1 MTPTLVLFDI
11 DGTLVLTGGAGRRA
25 LERAFAEVTG
35 RAASLDGIPFA
46 GRTDRRIVADLLE
59 RAGALGRLGDEPWLA
74 RLRET
79 YCRFLE
85 EELAAEDG
93 PGRLVLPGVREL
105 LDALAARGDTVAAL
119 LTGNFEDG
127 ARIKLSHFGLW
138 RYFPWGAF
146 GDAAEDRN
154 ALLPVALDL
163 ARARG
168 LAVSPDRTFIVGDT
182 PLDVACARAGGVRA
196 VAVATGGFDA
206 AVLEAAG
213 ADVVFE
219 DLGNTGAVL
228 EWLWGPTGAR
238 G

>member
-1 MTPTLVLFDI
+1 MTPTLVLFDV

-25 LERAFAEVTG
+25 LERAFAEVSG
-35 RAASLDGIPFA
+35 HAASLDGIPFA
-46 GRTDRRIVADLLE
+46 GRTDRRIVADMLD
-59 RAGALGRLGDEPWLA
+59 RAGARARLADELWLG

-79 YCRFLE
+79 YCHFLE
-85 EELAAEDG
+85 EELAAEDR

-105 LDALAARGDTVAAL
+105 LDALAARSDTIAAL

-146 GDAAEDRN
+146 GDAVEDRN
-154 ALLPVALDL
+154 ALLPLALDL

-168 LAVSPDRTFIVGDT
+168 FTFSPDRTFIVGDT

-196 VAVATGGFDA
+196 VAVATGGFDPV
-206 AVLEAAG
+206 VLTAAG

-219 DLGNTGAVL
+219 DLGDTGTVL
-228 EWLWGPTGAR
+228 DWLCGRTSASC
-238 G
+238 

>member
-25 LERAFAEVTG
+25 LERAFAEVSG
-35 RAASLDGIPFA
+35 RAVSLDGIPFA
-46 GRTDRRIVADLLE
+46 GRTDRRIVADMLD
-59 RAGALGRLGDEPWLA
+59 RAGARARLADEPWLE

-79 YCRFLE
+79 YCRYLE
-85 EELAAEDG
+85 EELTAEDR

-105 LDALAARGDTVAAL
+105 LDALAARDDTVVAL

-138 RYFPWGAF
+138 RYFAWGAF
-146 GDAAEDRN
+146 GDAVEDRN

-168 LAVSPDRTFIVGDT
+168 LTFASHRTFIVGDT

-196 VAVATGGFDA
+196 VAVATGGFA
-206 AVLEAAG
+206 PAVLAAAG

-219 DLGNTGAVL
+219 DLGDTRAVL
-228 EWLWGPTGAR
+228 DWLWDRIGASR
-238 G
+238 

>member
-25 LERAFAEVTG
+25 LERAFADVAG

-46 GRTDRRIVADLLE
+46 GRTDRRIVADMLE
-59 RAGALGRLGDEPWLA
+59 RIGAGARLGDAVWLE

-85 EELAAEDG
+85 EELGAADR

-105 LDALAARGDTVAAL
+105 LDALAAREDATVAL

-138 RYFPWGAF
+138 RYFAWGAF
-146 GDAAEDRN
+146 GDAVEDRN
-154 ALLPVALDL
+154 ALLPIALDL

-168 LAVSPDRTFIVGDT
+168 LAFPPDRIFIVGDT

-206 AVLEAAG
+206 ALLAAAG

-219 DLGNTGAVL
+219 DLGDTAAVL
-228 EWLWGPTGAR
+228 EWIWAGTRSHP
-238 G
+238 